1 LYLDLVILK
10 KRLKGRAVYGKI
22 KPFNTK
28 HTKVKM
34 TKKIDK
40 EKINQNIITYIS
52 KKNKKSFRYIC
63 TNVLNRCDTMSES
76 RKPMWQPEEF
86 DAIRERIVNNVLKTR
101 NPIELEELLRS
112 EANRVVSTF
121 KL

>member
-1 LYLDLVILK
+1 
-10 KRLKGRAVYGKI
+10 
-22 KPFNTK
+22 
-28 HTKVKM
+28 
-34 TKKIDK
+34 
-40 EKINQNIITYIS
+40 
-52 KKNKKSFRYIC
+52 
-63 TNVLNRCDTMSES
+63 MSES